1 MQSKTPNHNIQND
14 TKKAVKQGHTTEYQN
29 SFRKKKNKK
38 QTTNSDYER
47 GEA

>member
-1 MQSKTPNHNIQND
+1 MIEKR
-14 TKKAVKQGHTTEYQN
+14 AVKQGHTIEYQN
-29 SFRKKKNKK
+29 SFRKKK

>member
-1 MQSKTPNHNIQND
+1 MIEKR
-14 TKKAVKQGHTTEYQN
+14 AVKQGHTIEYQN
-29 SFRKKKNKK
+29 SFRKKKKKK